1 MRIFRIFSIFNIS
14 SNIDNA
20 DQKKELK
27 KILEEKGYS
36 EQQVSLGI
44 AAFDWVEAG
53 SYIKRKLV
61 AKMINENAE
70 KYGEKMNLYYTAM
83 LLDEDIAHVLIKTK
97 WKASKA
103 HEKAVALLKK

>member
-1 MRIFRIFSIFNIS
+1 MRIFSFFSIFSIF
-14 SNIDNA
+14 SNIDNTN
-20 DQKKELK
+20 QKKKLI

-36 EQQVSLGI
+36 EQQVSLGV
-44 AAFDWVEAG
+44 AAFDWVEAD

-97 WKASKA
+97 WKARKA